1 MSNFV
6 SNSLNKI
13 TFHTLL
19 LVGGVFLKK
28 NKKNYKYAHND
39 LTILFKRA
47 TMQSTKKLN
56 DNSQIIH
63 KYVNCIEFV
72 YILRQYIIVLSFY
85 VKIILIL

>member
-28 NKKNYKYAHND
+28 NYKYAHYD

-56 DNSQIIH
+56 DDFSL
-63 KYVNCIEFV
+63 VFGGF
-72 YILRQYIIVLSFY
+72 FY
-85 VKIILIL
+85 

>member
-28 NKKNYKYAHND
+28 NKKNYK
-39 LTILFKRA
+39 TRIIVKQRSILFVHFCKIFSPVHPPKA
-47 TMQSTKKLN
+47 
-56 DNSQIIH
+56 
-63 KYVNCIEFV
+63 
-72 YILRQYIIVLSFY
+72 LSDEVFHTA
-85 VKIILIL
+85 

>member
-28 NKKNYKYAHND
+28 NKKIYKYAHND

-56 DNSQIIH
+56 DNFSLI
-63 KYVNCIEFV
+63 FGGF
-72 YILRQYIIVLSFY
+72 FY
-85 VKIILIL
+85 

>member
-28 NKKNYKYAHND
+28 KNYKYAHND
-39 LTILFKRA
+39 LTIIFKRA

-56 DNSQIIH
+56 DDFSLI
-63 KYVNCIEFV
+63 FGGF
-72 YILRQYIIVLSFY
+72 FY
-85 VKIILIL
+85 

>member
-19 LVGGVFLKK
+19 LVGGVFL
-28 NKKNYKYAHND
+28 KKNYKYAHND

-56 DNSQIIH
+56 DNFSLI
-63 KYVNCIEFV
+63 FGGF
-72 YILRQYIIVLSFY
+72 FY
-85 VKIILIL
+85 WKLQE

>member
-13 TFHTLL
+13 PFHTLL
-19 LVGGVFLKK
+19 LVGGVFLKQVK
-28 NKKNYKYAHND
+28 NFFKYVHND

-56 DNSQIIH
+56 DDFSLI
-63 KYVNCIEFV
+63 FGGF
-72 YILRQYIIVLSFY
+72 FY
-85 VKIILIL
+85 

>member
-6 SNSLNKI
+6 FNSLNKI

-28 NKKNYKYAHND
+28 NKKNYKYVHND

-56 DNSQIIH
+56 DDFSLI
-63 KYVNCIEFV
+63 FGGF
-72 YILRQYIIVLSFY
+72 FY
-85 VKIILIL
+85 

>member
-19 LVGGVFLKK
+19 LVGGVYL
-28 NKKNYKYAHND
+28 KKNYKYAHND

-56 DNSQIIH
+56 DDFSLI
-63 KYVNCIEFV
+63 FGGF
-72 YILRQYIIVLSFY
+72 FY
-85 VKIILIL
+85 

>member
-47 TMQSTKKLN
+47 NMQSTKKLN
-56 DNSQIIH
+56 DNFSLI
-63 KYVNCIEFV
+63 FGGF
-72 YILRQYIIVLSFY
+72 FY
-85 VKIILIL
+85 WKLQE

>member
-6 SNSLNKI
+6 FNSLNKI

-28 NKKNYKYAHND
+28 NKKNYKYDHND

-56 DNSQIIH
+56 DNFSLI
-63 KYVNCIEFV
+63 FGGF
-72 YILRQYIIVLSFY
+72 FY
-85 VKIILIL
+85 

>member
-6 SNSLNKI
+6 FDSLNEI
-13 TFHTLL
+13 AFHTLL

-28 NKKNYKYAHND
+28 IKKFCKYANND

-56 DNSQIIH
+56 DNFSLI
-63 KYVNCIEFV
+63 FGGF
-72 YILRQYIIVLSFY
+72 FY
-85 VKIILIL
+85 

>member
-6 SNSLNKI
+6 SASLNEI
-13 TFHTLL
+13 SFHTLL

-28 NKKNYKYAHND
+28 IKKFCKYVHND

-56 DNSQIIH
+56 DNFSLI
-63 KYVNCIEFV
+63 FGGF
-72 YILRQYIIVLSFY
+72 FY
-85 VKIILIL
+85 WKLQE

>member
-6 SNSLNKI
+6 SDSLNEI

-28 NKKNYKYAHND
+28 IKKLCKYAHND

-56 DNSQIIH
+56 DNFSLI
-63 KYVNCIEFV
+63 FGGF
-72 YILRQYIIVLSFY
+72 FY
-85 VKIILIL
+85 

>member
-19 LVGGVFLKK
+19 LVGGVFL
-28 NKKNYKYAHND
+28 KKNYKYAHND

-56 DNSQIIH
+56 DNFSLI
-63 KYVNCIEFV
+63 FGGF
-72 YILRQYIIVLSFY
+72 FY
-85 VKIILIL
+85 

>member
-6 SNSLNKI
+6 FNSLNKI

-56 DNSQIIH
+56 DDFSLL
-63 KYVNCIEFV
+63 FGGF
-72 YILRQYIIVLSFY
+72 FY
-85 VKIILIL
+85 WKLQE

>member
-6 SNSLNKI
+6 FNSLNKI

-28 NKKNYKYAHND
+28 NKKNYKYPHND

-56 DNSQIIH
+56 DDFSLI
-63 KYVNCIEFV
+63 FGGF
-72 YILRQYIIVLSFY
+72 FY
-85 VKIILIL
+85 

>member
-6 SNSLNKI
+6 FNSLNKI

-19 LVGGVFLKK
+19 LVGGVFL
-28 NKKNYKYAHND
+28 KKNYKYAHND

-56 DNSQIIH
+56 DDFSLI
-63 KYVNCIEFV
+63 FGGF
-72 YILRQYIIVLSFY
+72 FY
-85 VKIILIL
+85 WKLQE

>member
-13 TFHTLL
+13 PFHTLL

-28 NKKNYKYAHND
+28 IKKFCKCVHND

-56 DNSQIIH
+56 DDFSLI
-63 KYVNCIEFV
+63 FGGF
-72 YILRQYIIVLSFY
+72 FY
-85 VKIILIL
+85 

>member
-6 SNSLNKI
+6 CNSLNKI

-56 DNSQIIH
+56 DDFSLI
-63 KYVNCIEFV
+63 FGGF
-72 YILRQYIIVLSFY
+72 FY
-85 VKIILIL
+85 

>member
-6 SNSLNKI
+6 FNSLNKI

-56 DNSQIIH
+56 DDFSLI
-63 KYVNCIEFV
+63 FGGF
-72 YILRQYIIVLSFY
+72 FY
-85 VKIILIL
+85 WKLQE

>member
-6 SNSLNKI
+6 SDSLNEI
-13 TFHTLL
+13 AFHTLL

-28 NKKNYKYAHND
+28 IKKNYKYAHND

-56 DNSQIIH
+56 DNFSLI
-63 KYVNCIEFV
+63 FGGF
-72 YILRQYIIVLSFY
+72 FY
-85 VKIILIL
+85 

>member
-6 SNSLNKI
+6 SASLNEI
-13 TFHTLL
+13 SFHTLL

-56 DNSQIIH
+56 DNFSLI
-63 KYVNCIEFV
+63 FGGF
-72 YILRQYIIVLSFY
+72 FY
-85 VKIILIL
+85 

>member
-6 SNSLNKI
+6 SDSLNEI
-13 TFHTLL
+13 AFHTLL

-28 NKKNYKYAHND
+28 IKKFCKYAHND

-56 DNSQIIH
+56 DNFSLI
-63 KYVNCIEFV
+63 FGDF
-72 YILRQYIIVLSFY
+72 FY
-85 VKIILIL
+85 WKLQE

>member
-28 NKKNYKYAHND
+28 NYKYAHND

-56 DNSQIIH
+56 DDFSLI
-63 KYVNCIEFV
+63 FGGF
-72 YILRQYIIVLSFY
+72 FY
-85 VKIILIL
+85 

>member
-28 NKKNYKYAHND
+28 NYKYAHND

-56 DNSQIIH
+56 DDFSL
-63 KYVNCIEFV
+63 VFGGF
-72 YILRQYIIVLSFY
+72 FY
-85 VKIILIL
+85 

>member
-28 NKKNYKYAHND
+28 NYKYAHND

-56 DNSQIIH
+56 DDFSLI
-63 KYVNCIEFV
+63 FGGF
-72 YILRQYIIVLSFY
+72 FY
-85 VKIILIL
+85 WKPQE

>member
-13 TFHTLL
+13 PFHTLL
-19 LVGGVFLKK
+19 LVGGVFFEKK
-28 NKKNYKYAHND
+28 KKNYKYAHND

-56 DNSQIIH
+56 DDFSLI
-63 KYVNCIEFV
+63 FGGF
-72 YILRQYIIVLSFY
+72 FY
-85 VKIILIL
+85 